1 MPIHPMRRFA
11 ILLIGI
17 CALFWASAAFAQN
30 VGSYGTGLISEQQT
44 ELDRLSTIIDDLSRK
59 VSASA
64 EDDARLVE
72 LRTELEAVSQAVL
85 KSGLAFRPRLAE
97 INTRLD
103 LVKEELAHGLEQ
115 LGPAP
120 GDGQP
125 PEPDIVAGERQ
136 NLVSEKAEINVL
148 LGIAENLS
156 VRIKRLIDDIAEMR
170 RDLFARLLTKRYA
183 IDYALDG
190 VLRRDGRLLSHGG
203 VLAALRLPIQTEVG
217 HRGDVLRPRS
227 GGHPGHRRPAPSRR
241 PVRRRSDT
249 DTAVLSR
256 LPVGGLLVDAAALGG
271 ARRVPRGDLS
281 VLRLLQ
287 RVARRHRRDAA
298 LAVLRHRRSLLRPQA
313 GARRTRAA
321 AAGMEAHSRR
331 AQRRA
336 APCPARL
343 GDGVLHRRRSFP
355 DQRVR
360 RCR

>member
-1 MPIHPMRRFA
+1 
-11 ILLIGI
+11 
-17 CALFWASAAFAQN
+17 N

-97 INTRLD
+97 INTRL
-103 LVKEELAHGLEQ
+103 EQ

-170 RDLFARLLTKRYA
+170 RDLFA
-183 IDYALDG
+183 
-190 VLRRDGRLLSHGG
+190 
-203 VLAALRLPIQTEVG
+203 
-217 HRGDVLRPRS
+217 
-227 GGHPGHRRPAPSRR
+227 
-241 PVRRRSDT
+241 
-249 DTAVLSR
+249 
-256 LPVGGLLVDAAALGG
+256 
-271 ARRVPRGDLS
+271 
-281 VLRLLQ
+281 
-287 RVARRHRRDAA
+287 
-298 LAVLRHRRSLLRPQA
+298 
-313 GARRTRAA
+313 
-321 AAGMEAHSRR
+321 
-331 AQRRA
+331 
-336 APCPARL
+336 
-343 GDGVLHRRRSFP
+343 
-355 DQRVR
+355 
-360 RCR
+360 